1 MADLPSGGRTAK
13 LRRDA
18 ADRREQ
24 SGRARRAAPDQRDAT
39 ATADDAP
46 AVVHDEVAAARSR
59 AVVQRAGAALH
70 DGPGT
75 TSAPQRIFRAA
86 RDLKRTDRL
95 NAQASAFAEQD
106 RRVAAQDGERAA
118 SERLRALVDRELRAD
133 ELADAEVD
141 ALTGA
146 RMRAAGLADLER
158 EVLCCHRT
166 SRLLVVAYV
175 DVVGLKTRH
184 DTAGRGAGDDLL
196 VRVFA
201 LLKQHLRSYDLIVR
215 LGGDAFVC
223 VTTGVPLPELRRRFV
238 RIGAR
243 LAAAPGAGSIRTGF
257 AALAPGDTTDALIAR
272 ATARCSGAPTTTARH
287 GRARAPCRLRAPSV

>member
-24 SGRARRAAPDQRDAT
+24 SARARLAAADQRDAR
-39 ATADDAP
+39 APADDAP
-46 AVVHDEVAAARSR
+46 AVVRDEVAAARSR
-59 AVVQRAGAALH
+59 AVVQRAGAAMH

-75 TSAPQRIFRAA
+75 TSAPQRIIRAA

-106 RRVAAQDGERAA
+106 RRVAAQDVERAVC
-118 SERLRALVDRELRAD
+118 ERLRALVDRELRAD
-133 ELADAEVD
+133 ALADAEVD

-166 SRLLVVAYV
+166 SRSLVVAYAE
-175 DVVGLKTRH
+175 VVGLKTRH
-184 DTAGRGAGDDLL
+184 DTAGCGAGDDLL

-201 LLKQHLRSYDLIVR
+201 LLKQHLRSHDLIIR

-223 VTTGVPLPELRRRFV
+223 VTTGVSLPELRRRFL

-272 ATARCSGAPTTTARH
+272 ADRQLFGRSHDDRALRSGP
-287 GRARAPCRLRAPSV
+287 RALPPAGS